1 MQQLDPKLELPQPPR
16 PLIESNPLAQPYPVQ
31 ALGGV
36 LGPAVER
43 MADVIGVPQAL
54 AAQSVLAASALATQG
69 HAGLQLDGRNYPL
82 SLYLITVA
90 ASGDRKTAADRC
102 ALLPARQWEREQWQR
117 YREQLAR
124 YRAAQ
129 RQAQRIK
136 PGDPEP
142 ANGMSLEAEPSA
154 PRLITTDPTIEAL
167 IKGLC
172 HDLPSMGL
180 FCDEGGQFLGSST
193 MSRDNRLKAVTTL
206 SSLWDGSPID
216 RARSMAGESLR
227 AYDRRLSLHLML
239 QPYLAMQL
247 LSDPLLQGQGI
258 LGRCLMTWPT
268 SLAGQRSYQAVDLS
282 KDAALKRYHH
292 RLSALFYQP
301 WSLSADGA
309 LQLSKL
315 SLSPLARRRWID
327 LHDAIEAQLGEF
339 GELASVR
346 PSGSKA
352 ADNLL
357 RVAGILAVVEESSV
371 VEVDHIQRASAL
383 VGYYLTEIQRLTE
396 QEPVCRVK
404 EEADRLLRWLQVKE
418 WTRFSIRDL
427 NRNGPRFARKS
438 SRHAAKLLVELID
451 HQWLITDGQTFEV
464 RHVQS

>member
-1 MQQLDPKLELPQPPR
+1 MQQLDPKLELPRPPR
-16 PLIESNPLAQPYPVQ
+16 PLIESNPVPQPYPVQ
-31 ALGGV
+31 ALGGI

-43 MADVIGVPQAL
+43 MAEVIGVPQAL

-69 HAGLQLDGRNYPL
+69 HAGLQLDGRHYPL

-90 ASGDRKTAADRC
+90 ASGDRKTAADRS
-102 ALLPARQWEREQWQR
+102 ALLPARQWEREQWQH
-117 YREQLAR
+117 YREQLFR

-129 RQAQRIK
+129 RQAQRIN
-136 PGDPEP
+136 PADPAP
-142 ANGMSLEAEPSA
+142 TNSVPLEAEPSA

-357 RVAGILAVVEESSV
+357 RIAGILAVVEESSV

-404 EEADRLLRWLQVKE
+404 EEADRLLRWLQVKD
-418 WTRFSIRDL
+418 WKRFSIRDL

-438 SRHAAKLLVELID
+438 SRHATKLLVELLD
-451 HQWLITDGQTFEV
+451 HQWLITDGHTFEV
-464 RHVQS
+464 RHV